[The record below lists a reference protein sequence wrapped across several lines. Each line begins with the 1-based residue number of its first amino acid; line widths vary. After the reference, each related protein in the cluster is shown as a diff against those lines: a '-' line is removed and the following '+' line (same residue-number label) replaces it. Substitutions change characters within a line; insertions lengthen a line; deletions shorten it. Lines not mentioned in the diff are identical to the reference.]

1 MAIRA
6 SDKRRG
12 PGRRYAAGSIN
23 LWHTFCVN
31 MGIRPLHR
39 ARSAIQVITR
49 RQLFQGLGAATAGG
63 VGFGGL
69 ALAEPFGTGVT
80 RYRLSPPR
88 WPAGLN
94 VKFAVIADLHACNPW
109 MDVERIEGIVA
120 QVNALRPDCVLL
132 LGDYVAGHKIARYS
146 EPVAHKDWAGALGRL
161 RAPLGVHAVLG
172 NHDWWEEDAVQRRRC
187 GPTKAGLALQD
198 AGITLHENAC
208 QRLVKDGHPFWIAGL
223 GDQWAYW
230 PPSWKGFGVY
240 EGVDDL
246 AGTLSRVTDDA
257 PVVLM
262 AHEPDIFPLVPDR
275 VALTVA
281 GHTHGGQVRLLGYA
295 PVVPSKYGARY
306 VYGHVVEQGRN
317 LIVSGGLG
325 CSGLPVRFGSP
336 PEIVLIEL
344 GVPEAGA

>member
-1 MAIRA
+1 MAIRV
-6 SDKRRG
+6 SDKRYG
-12 PGRRYAAGSIN
+12 SVRRYAAAPIN
-23 LWHTFCVN
+23 LWHTFCVR
-31 MGIRPLHR
+31 MGVRPFQKV
-39 ARSAIQVITR
+39 RSAIQVITR

-80 RYRLSPPR
+80 RYRLLPPR

-94 VKFAVIADLHACNPW
+94 VTFAVVADLHACKPW
-109 MDVERIEGIVA
+109 MDVERIEGIVD

-132 LGDYVAGHKIARYS
+132 LGDYVAGRKIARYS
-146 EPVAHKDWAGALGRL
+146 EPVAHTDWAGALGRL

-172 NHDWWEEDAVQRRRC
+172 NHDWWEEDCVQRRRC
-187 GPTKAGLALQD
+187 GPNKAGLALQD
-198 AGITLHENAC
+198 AGVTLHENTC
-208 QRLVKDGHPFWIAGL
+208 QRLVKDGQPFWIAGL

-230 PPSWKGFGVY
+230 PQTWKGLGVY
-240 EGVDDL
+240 EGIDDL
-246 AGTLSRVTDDA
+246 PGTLARVTDDA
-257 PVVLM
+257 PIVLM

-295 PVVPSKYGARY
+295 PIVPSKYGSRY

-325 CSGLPVRFGSP
+325 CSGLPLRFGSP

-344 GVPEAGA
+344 GAPEAGA